1 MQSCRRHVHLST
13 INIHCGEGYGRQ
25 HQLQPPKKMIHCG
38 VENDASKTWDAFPE
52 AGSVMDFLHCY
63 LDLGHH
69 FIINIRK
76 KNCAAPPA
84 T

>member
-1 MQSCRRHVHLST
+1 MVVNISCS
-13 INIHCGEGYGRQ
+13 
-25 HQLQPPKKMIHCG
+25 LQKKMIHCG